1 MIILT
6 NAQGDVLN
14 AIPDK
19 VYQGSNLANQ
29 IVIVS
34 PWSANLQ
41 VTIAYKL
48 PNGDFTEPKLMTAF
62 ATNPL
67 PENLQANAWSIDI
80 DEPVTENFGLVEFQF
95 KAYNGTQKIATG
107 GCSFT
112 VQHGVAPILPAT
124 PSQTIYEQILE
135 AISVLSSTIVA
146 GDFESK
152 ALTPYDSTF
161 EYSKYD
167 VIADFQ
173 TYGGM
178 YYSLTDNNKGNLP
191 TDTTKWAILPYATLT
206 QLSAS
211 IQAHNTSQTAHT
223 DIRTEIAN
231 IVNGNTTIE
240 KYQTKD
246 NLVDTWATTPTDSTY
261 PSAKLVKTTIDKIKS
276 DKGLI
281 NFVFA
286 TKQDFLGWIDGTI
299 ETDINGRTTSELQIG
314 SNILIQEENV
324 TDYWCS
330 SISDPLTINDF
341 TPLET
346 ELNLS
351 NYLAKDNTSEYNPT
365 GDYNP
370 ATKKYADDSGF
381 NNISSLNLSHGEET
395 VTYDTTDG
403 ITVNGNARKTNTD
416 SSTKDFNVEFNVP
429 IVAGD
434 GINIDATSDN
444 KKVEIKYVPS
454 SVQISG
460 ESGTLTQAQIGILSK
475 PNAILGRTIDA
486 DHFVVY
492 VNQGI
497 IEKNNI
503 NYLHYVSIPYIGT
516 QLSETLNFEAIDI
529 NVNDAPN
536 DNLGKWEL
544 ITEML
549 PNLTT
554 LLSYIDMSPATVE
567 ISGSGGTLTEE
578 QMQALTWGELSP
590 SPLVEKSRRNGTI
603 LLVNSGDNPILPS
616 KKFYY
621 FGSEKE
627 YNYATSQ
634 YINKAVYAS
643 YEGAYTSSIRLSS
656 IKITVD
662 AGADYGKWILT
673 SNINWS
679 VTDIDKLNLYDT
691 IRQVSYNENGLS
703 MTTYGSISS
712 GYTENS
718 GGKTNYFKLPL
729 VPADDSI
736 TITADEQNKKF
747 TIKSNGGGKD
757 NLLVVYNDDKTAVYC
772 KRILSVPDIQANT
785 KFDLVFGTT
794 PIQGTLD
801 ITVIGKL
808 SSSNNVGSIT
818 RHIGV
823 DYQGETTST
832 IVYKDH
838 NYTQVDKS
846 IAQYIFIGDNL
857 EPLTVDSRGLSI
869 AIENNVKGGALAQS
883 LQNVQVI
890 VEYTSLKTENLDVN
904 WLLNITAGESSAGT
918 ISAWD
923 TRPSGYVGSVQSLNR
938 IYGTNGGGAQT
949 TFGINNGGLEY
960 SSDIPR
966 YYNGQIGVSE
976 IPSPLNEL
984 QDDLYTTS
992 SIYATV
998 NGGYL
1003 QKCVTLKG
1011 ATDPTPSTQAY
1022 YVGQLYLNTTDKTLF
1037 KCDSINGSTY
1047 TWTAVC
1053 GNGGT
1058 FDSTPTK
1065 NSTNPVTSNGIQQAL
1080 VDNVGVSLQACTTYQ
1095 QIVDLLNANH
1105 NIGYGNIGS
1114 SAETT
1119 GLRALLPSIPFDSNF
1134 GSVRARIISQGGAMG
1149 NNAGLW
1155 ALEFVLTSD
1164 FDAGGETQKPVWHLY
1179 VRNSIVSDTDT
1190 LYVGEW
1196 G

>member
-14 AIPDK
+14 TIPDK

-135 AISVLSSTIVA
+135 AISVLSSS
-146 GDFESK
+146 DFESK

-211 IQAHNTSQTAHT
+211 IQAHNTNQTAHT

-314 SNILIQEENV
+314 SNILIQEESV

-381 NNISSLNLSHGEET
+381 NNISSLDLSHGEET

-460 ESGTLTQAQIGILSK
+460 ESGILTQAQIGILSK

-497 IEKNNI
+497 IKKNNI

-549 PNLTT
+549 PNMTT

-567 ISGSGGTLTEE
+567 LSGTSGTLTEE

-590 SPLVEKSRRNGTI
+590 SPLVEKSQRNGTI
-603 LLVNSGDNPILPS
+603 LLVNSGDNPALPS

-621 FGSEKE
+621 IGSEKE
-627 YNYATSQ
+627 YNSSTSQ
-634 YINKAVYAS
+634 YVNKAVYAS
-643 YEGAYTSSIRLSS
+643 YEGVSISSIALSY

-662 AGADYGKWILT
+662 AGANYGKWQLT
-673 SNINWS
+673 RNTNWS
-679 VTDIDKLNLYDT
+679 ASDINSLNLYDT
-691 IRQVSYNENGLS
+691 IGEVAYNENGLS

-712 GYTENS
+712 VYTENS

-729 VPADDSI
+729 VPADNSI

-747 TIKSNGGGKD
+747 TIKSNIQQAFVKQGVAD
-757 NLLVVYNDDKTAVYC
+757 INDCSTYDELYNA
-772 KRILSVPDIQANT
+772 LAN
-785 KFDLVFGTT
+785 
-794 PIQGTLD
+794 
-801 ITVIGKL
+801 
-808 SSSNNVGSIT
+808 SSNGTGVGSIGFSSQEPIRT
-818 RHIGV
+818 LLPTIPFSANFVNVYAKIIAGNDSNAWVIELSTIDLYSNGQIIPTYKLQIGKNIVDGVATYRASKWYNPAGKYEVQKGIVTWSAEKSHTQPILFPKAFDTAPTIVCTAIGV
-823 DYQGETTST
+823 DASHASNICGLTEVTNAGFTVT
-832 IVYKDH
+832 VYGVGT
-838 NYTQVDKS
+838 NDKS
-846 IAQYIFIGDNL
+846 IG
-857 EPLTVDSRGLSI
+857 VHWI
-869 AIENNVKGGALAQS
+869 AI
-883 LQNVQVI
+883 
-890 VEYTSLKTENLDVN
+890 
-904 WLLNITAGESSAGT
+904 
-918 ISAWD
+918 
-923 TRPSGYVGSVQSLNR
+923 
-938 IYGTNGGGAQT
+938 
-949 TFGINNGGLEY
+949 
-960 SSDIPR
+960 
-966 YYNGQIGVSE
+966 GV
-976 IPSPLNEL
+976 
-984 QDDLYTTS
+984 
-992 SIYATV
+992 
-998 NGGYL
+998 
-1003 QKCVTLKG
+1003 
-1011 ATDPTPSTQAY
+1011 
-1022 YVGQLYLNTTDKTLF
+1022 
-1037 KCDSINGSTY
+1037 
-1047 TWTAVC
+1047 
-1053 GNGGT
+1053 
-1058 FDSTPTK
+1058 
-1065 NSTNPVTSNGIQQAL
+1065 
-1080 VDNVGVSLQACTTYQ
+1080 
-1095 QIVDLLNANH
+1095 
-1105 NIGYGNIGS
+1105 
-1114 SAETT
+1114 
-1119 GLRALLPSIPFDSNF
+1119 
-1134 GSVRARIISQGGAMG
+1134 
-1149 NNAGLW
+1149 
-1155 ALEFVLTSD
+1155 
-1164 FDAGGETQKPVWHLY
+1164 
-1179 VRNSIVSDTDT
+1179 
-1190 LYVGEW
+1190 
-1196 G
+1196 

>member
-567 ISGSGGTLTEE
+567 ISGTSGTLTEE

-643 YEGAYTSSIRLSS
+643 YEGAGLSSIQKSC

-747 TIKSNGGGKD
+747 TIKSNIQQAFVKQGVADINNCSTYDELYTALANSPNGTGIGDIGYSSSTTLK
-757 NLLVVYNDDKTAVYC
+757 NLLPTIPFAANFVKVYAKITAGNDNNAWVIELSTIDLYSNGQTIPTYNLQIGKNLVDNTATYRVSKWYNPAG
-772 KRILSVPDIQANT
+772 KYNTQKGIVSWSAERSHTQTITFPEAFNSVP
-785 KFDLVFGTT
+785 
-794 PIQGTLD
+794 
-801 ITVIGKL
+801 TV
-808 SSSNNVGSIT
+808 VCT
-818 RHIGV
+818 AIGV
-823 DYQGETTST
+823 DAVHTSNICGLAEVT
-832 IVYKDH
+832 ATSFTVAVYGFGS
-838 NYTQVDKS
+838 NDKS
-846 IAQYIFIGDNL
+846 IG
-857 EPLTVDSRGLSI
+857 VHWI
-869 AIENNVKGGALAQS
+869 AIGG
-883 LQNVQVI
+883 
-890 VEYTSLKTENLDVN
+890 
-904 WLLNITAGESSAGT
+904 
-918 ISAWD
+918 
-923 TRPSGYVGSVQSLNR
+923 
-938 IYGTNGGGAQT
+938 
-949 TFGINNGGLEY
+949 
-960 SSDIPR
+960 
-966 YYNGQIGVSE
+966 
-976 IPSPLNEL
+976 
-984 QDDLYTTS
+984 
-992 SIYATV
+992 
-998 NGGYL
+998 
-1003 QKCVTLKG
+1003 
-1011 ATDPTPSTQAY
+1011 
-1022 YVGQLYLNTTDKTLF
+1022 
-1037 KCDSINGSTY
+1037 
-1047 TWTAVC
+1047 
-1053 GNGGT
+1053 
-1058 FDSTPTK
+1058 
-1065 NSTNPVTSNGIQQAL
+1065 
-1080 VDNVGVSLQACTTYQ
+1080 
-1095 QIVDLLNANH
+1095 
-1105 NIGYGNIGS
+1105 
-1114 SAETT
+1114 
-1119 GLRALLPSIPFDSNF
+1119 
-1134 GSVRARIISQGGAMG
+1134 
-1149 NNAGLW
+1149 
-1155 ALEFVLTSD
+1155 
-1164 FDAGGETQKPVWHLY
+1164 
-1179 VRNSIVSDTDT
+1179 
-1190 LYVGEW
+1190 
-1196 G
+1196 

>member
-14 AIPDK
+14 TIPDK

-80 DEPVTENFGLVEFQF
+80 DESVTENFGLVEFQF
-95 KAYNGTQKIATG
+95 KAYNGTQIIATG

-167 VIADFQ
+167 VIVDFQ

-206 QLSAS
+206 QLSTS
-211 IQAHNTSQTAHT
+211 IQAHNTNQTAHT

-231 IVNGNTTIE
+231 IINGNTTIE

-351 NYLAKDNTSEYNPT
+351 NYLAKDNTTEYTPT

-381 NNISSLNLSHGEET
+381 NNISSLDLSHGEET
-395 VTYDTTDG
+395 VTYNTTDG
-403 ITVNGNARKTNTD
+403 ITINGNARKTNTD

-454 SVQISG
+454 SVIISG
-460 ESGTLTQAQIGILSK
+460 ESGTLTQVQVEILSK
-475 PNAILGRTIDA
+475 PNSILGRTIDA
-486 DHFVVY
+486 DHFIVY
-492 VNQGI
+492 ANQGI
-497 IEKNNI
+497 IAKNNI
-503 NYLHYVSIPYIGT
+503 NYLHYVSIPSIDT
-516 QLSETLNFEAIDI
+516 QPTKTLNFEAIDI

-544 ITEML
+544 ITEIL
-549 PNLTT
+549 PNMTT

-567 ISGSGGTLTEE
+567 ISGTSGTLTEA
-578 QMQALTWGELSP
+578 QMQALTWGELTLT
-590 SPLVEKSRRNGTI
+590 PLIEKSQRNGTI
-603 LLVNSGDNPILPS
+603 LLVKSGDNPILPS

-621 FGSEKE
+621 IGSTRE
-627 YNYATSQ
+627 YNSSTFQ
-634 YINKAVYAS
+634 YVNKAVYAS
-643 YEGAYTSSIRLSS
+643 YEKSYNSS
-656 IKITVD
+656 IKVLYINITVD
-662 AGADYGKWILT
+662 AGADYGKWNLT
-673 SNINWS
+673 QSTTS
-679 VTDIDKLNLYDT
+679 SASDIDSLSLYEN
-691 IRQVSYNENGLS
+691 IGQVAYDENGLS
-703 MTTYGSISS
+703 MKTYGSISIGFS
-712 GYTENS
+712 DS
-718 GGKTNYFKLPL
+718 AGGKTNYFKLPL
-729 VPADDSI
+729 VPADNSI

-747 TIKSNGGGKD
+747 TIKSNIQQAFVKQGVADINNCSTYDELYNALANSSNGTGVGDIGYASSTTLK
-757 NLLVVYNDDKTAVYC
+757 NLLPAIPFEANYVKVYAKITAGNDNNAWVIELSTIDLYSNGQTIPTYKLQIGKNLVDNTATYRVSKWYNPAG
-772 KRILSVPDIQANT
+772 KYNTQKGIVSWSANRSHTQTITFPEAFNSVP
-785 KFDLVFGTT
+785 
-794 PIQGTLD
+794 
-801 ITVIGKL
+801 TV
-808 SSSNNVGSIT
+808 VCT
-818 RHIGV
+818 AIGV
-823 DYQGETTST
+823 DSTHTSNICGLIEVTTT
-832 IVYKDH
+832 GFTFAVYGVSE
-838 NYTQVDKS
+838 NDKS
-846 IAQYIFIGDNL
+846 IG
-857 EPLTVDSRGLSI
+857 VHWI
-869 AIENNVKGGALAQS
+869 AI
-883 LQNVQVI
+883 
-890 VEYTSLKTENLDVN
+890 
-904 WLLNITAGESSAGT
+904 GE
-918 ISAWD
+918 
-923 TRPSGYVGSVQSLNR
+923 
-938 IYGTNGGGAQT
+938 
-949 TFGINNGGLEY
+949 
-960 SSDIPR
+960 
-966 YYNGQIGVSE
+966 
-976 IPSPLNEL
+976 
-984 QDDLYTTS
+984 
-992 SIYATV
+992 
-998 NGGYL
+998 
-1003 QKCVTLKG
+1003 
-1011 ATDPTPSTQAY
+1011 
-1022 YVGQLYLNTTDKTLF
+1022 
-1037 KCDSINGSTY
+1037 
-1047 TWTAVC
+1047 
-1053 GNGGT
+1053 
-1058 FDSTPTK
+1058 
-1065 NSTNPVTSNGIQQAL
+1065 
-1080 VDNVGVSLQACTTYQ
+1080 
-1095 QIVDLLNANH
+1095 
-1105 NIGYGNIGS
+1105 
-1114 SAETT
+1114 
-1119 GLRALLPSIPFDSNF
+1119 
-1134 GSVRARIISQGGAMG
+1134 
-1149 NNAGLW
+1149 
-1155 ALEFVLTSD
+1155 
-1164 FDAGGETQKPVWHLY
+1164 
-1179 VRNSIVSDTDT
+1179 
-1190 LYVGEW
+1190 
-1196 G
+1196 

>member
-14 AIPDK
+14 TIPDK

-261 PSAKLVKTTIDKIKS
+261 PSAKLVKKTIDKIKS

-351 NYLAKDNTSEYNPT
+351 NYLAKDNTSEYNPI

-381 NNISSLNLSHGEET
+381 NNISSLDLSHGEET

-403 ITVNGNARKTNTD
+403 IIVNGNARKTNTD
-416 SSTKDFNVEFNVP
+416 SSTKDFDVEFNVP

-434 GINIDATSDN
+434 NINIDATSDN

-516 QLSETLNFEAIDI
+516 KLSETLNFEAIDI

-567 ISGSGGTLTEE
+567 ISGTSGTLTEE
-578 QMQALTWGELSP
+578 QMQALTWGELAP
-590 SPLVEKSRRNGTI
+590 TPLIEKSQRNGTI

-621 FGSEKE
+621 FGSKKE

-634 YINKAVYAS
+634 YVNKAVYAS
-643 YEGAYTSSIRLSS
+643 YEKTYNSS
-656 IKITVD
+656 IKISYINITVD
-662 AGADYGKWILT
+662 AGADYGKWTLT
-673 SNINWS
+673 SNINS
-679 VTDIDKLNLYDT
+679 SASDIDSLSLYEN
-691 IRQVSYNENGLS
+691 IGQVAYDENGLS
-703 MTTYGSISS
+703 MTTYGSISI
-712 GYTENS
+712 GYSES
-718 GGKTNYFKLPL
+718 AGEKTNNFKLPL
-729 VPADDSI
+729 VPADNSI
-736 TITADEQNKKF
+736 TIAADEQNNKF
-747 TIKSNGGGKD
+747 TIKSNIQQAFVEQGVANINDCSTYDELYNALANSPNGTGIGDVSASASTSIKA
-757 NLLVVYNDDKTAVYC
+757 LLPALPFSAISANVYARIIAGLDVNKWIIELYTNNNISAVAQPIPTLKMQIAKNQQEGEGAVYKVGYWYNPAGQYNTQKGIVSWSA
-772 KRILSVPDIQANT
+772 KRSHTQTITFPEAFSSVP
-785 KFDLVFGTT
+785 
-794 PIQGTLD
+794 
-801 ITVIGKL
+801 TV
-808 SSSNNVGSIT
+808 VCT
-818 RHIGV
+818 AIGV
-823 DYQGETTST
+823 DASHASNICGLTEVTATSFT
-832 IVYKDH
+832 VTVYGFG
-838 NYTQVDKS
+838 NNDKS
-846 IAQYIFIGDNL
+846 IGIHW
-857 EPLTVDSRGLSI
+857 I
-869 AIENNVKGGALAQS
+869 AI
-883 LQNVQVI
+883 
-890 VEYTSLKTENLDVN
+890 
-904 WLLNITAGESSAGT
+904 GE
-918 ISAWD
+918 
-923 TRPSGYVGSVQSLNR
+923 
-938 IYGTNGGGAQT
+938 
-949 TFGINNGGLEY
+949 
-960 SSDIPR
+960 
-966 YYNGQIGVSE
+966 
-976 IPSPLNEL
+976 
-984 QDDLYTTS
+984 
-992 SIYATV
+992 
-998 NGGYL
+998 
-1003 QKCVTLKG
+1003 
-1011 ATDPTPSTQAY
+1011 
-1022 YVGQLYLNTTDKTLF
+1022 
-1037 KCDSINGSTY
+1037 
-1047 TWTAVC
+1047 
-1053 GNGGT
+1053 
-1058 FDSTPTK
+1058 
-1065 NSTNPVTSNGIQQAL
+1065 
-1080 VDNVGVSLQACTTYQ
+1080 
-1095 QIVDLLNANH
+1095 
-1105 NIGYGNIGS
+1105 
-1114 SAETT
+1114 
-1119 GLRALLPSIPFDSNF
+1119 
-1134 GSVRARIISQGGAMG
+1134 
-1149 NNAGLW
+1149 
-1155 ALEFVLTSD
+1155 
-1164 FDAGGETQKPVWHLY
+1164 
-1179 VRNSIVSDTDT
+1179 
-1190 LYVGEW
+1190 
-1196 G
+1196 

>member
-80 DEPVTENFGLVEFQF
+80 DEPVTENFGVVEFQF
-95 KAYNGTQKIATG
+95 KAYNGSQKIATG

-135 AISVLSSTIVA
+135 AIGVLSSTIVA

-211 IQAHNTSQTAHT
+211 IQAHNTSPTAHT

-240 KYQTKD
+240 KYQTKA
-246 NLVDTWATTPTDSTY
+246 NLVTSWAETPTDNTY
-261 PSAKLVKTTIDKIKS
+261 PSAKLVKTTLDDIKS
-276 DKGLI
+276 EGST

-286 TKQDFLGWIDGTI
+286 TKQDFLDWIAGTI
-299 ETDINGRTTSELQIG
+299 TTDINGKTVEDLQIG
-314 SNILIQEENV
+314 ANVFIQEYGE

-341 TPLET
+341 TPIKRT
-346 ELNLS
+346 INLD

-365 GDYNP
+365 GNYNP

-381 NNISSLNLSHGEET
+381 NNISSLDLSHGEET
-395 VTYDTTDG
+395 ITYDTTDG

-416 SSTKDFNVEFNVP
+416 SSTKDFDVEFNVP

-434 GINIDATSDN
+434 NINIDATSDN

-497 IEKNNI
+497 IEKNYV

-536 DNLGKWEL
+536 DDLGKWEL

-567 ISGSGGTLTEE
+567 IFGTSGTLTDE
-578 QMQALTWGELSP
+578 QMTALTWGELTS
-590 SPLVEKSRRNGTI
+590 SPLVENSQRNGTI
-603 LLVNSGDNPILPS
+603 LVTSDNPVLPTN
-616 KKFYY
+616 KFFYNSNDGTY
-621 FGSEKE
+621 AIYNSYITDGSSLTLKVIKL
-627 YNYATSQ
+627 NTATGV
-634 YINKAVYAS
+634 N
-643 YEGAYTSSIRLSS
+643 
-656 IKITVD
+656 
-662 AGADYGKWILT
+662 YGKWTLSTYILT
-673 SNINWS
+673 DHGGIA
-679 VTDIDKLNLYDT
+679 VVITAPT
-691 IRQVSYNENGLS
+691 TATNG
-703 MTTYGSISS
+703 
-712 GYTENS
+712 
-718 GGKTNYFKLPL
+718 
-729 VPADDSI
+729 
-736 TITADEQNKKF
+736 TITADQLATLQAN
-747 TIKSNGGGKD
+747 D
-757 NLLVVYNDDKTAVYC
+757 NNYIFLNNEIYRLDDKQLTEGFLIYSHTGQDNSQTVLIKEISITISTLAWT
-772 KRILSVPDIQANT
+772 LT
-785 KFDLVFGTT
+785 KFQ
-794 PIQGTLD
+794 P
-801 ITVIGKL
+801 
-808 SSSNNVGSIT
+808 
-818 RHIGV
+818 
-823 DYQGETTST
+823 
-832 IVYKDH
+832 
-838 NYTQVDKS
+838 
-846 IAQYIFIGDNL
+846 
-857 EPLTVDSRGLSI
+857 
-869 AIENNVKGGALAQS
+869 
-883 LQNVQVI
+883 
-890 VEYTSLKTENLDVN
+890 
-904 WLLNITAGESSAGT
+904 
-918 ISAWD
+918 
-923 TRPSGYVGSVQSLNR
+923 
-938 IYGTNGGGAQT
+938 
-949 TFGINNGGLEY
+949 
-960 SSDIPR
+960 
-966 YYNGQIGVSE
+966 
-976 IPSPLNEL
+976 
-984 QDDLYTTS
+984 
-992 SIYATV
+992 
-998 NGGYL
+998 
-1003 QKCVTLKG
+1003 
-1011 ATDPTPSTQAY
+1011 QA
-1022 YVGQLYLNTTDKTLF
+1022 VL
-1037 KCDSINGSTY
+1037 
-1047 TWTAVC
+1047 
-1053 GNGGT
+1053 T
-1058 FDSTPTK
+1058 FDTTPTK

-1080 VDNVGVSLQACTTYQ
+1080 VDNVGVSLQECTTYQ
-1095 QIVDLLNANH
+1095 QIVNLLNANH
-1105 NIGYGNIGS
+1105 NIGYGNIGYV
-1114 SAETT
+1114 AANT
-1119 GLRALLPSIPFDSNF
+1119 GLRGLLPTIPFTSNY
-1134 GSVRARIISQGGAMG
+1134 GSVRARIISQGGSAG
-1149 NNAGLW
+1149 TTAGLW
-1155 ALEFVLTSD
+1155 ALEFILTSD
-1164 FDAGGETQKPVWHLY
+1164 YDAGGDTQKPVWHLY
-1179 VRNSIVSDTDT
+1179 VRNSIVSGTAT

>member
-14 AIPDK
+14 TIPDK

-95 KAYNGTQKIATG
+95 KASNGTQIIATG

-365 GDYNP
+365 SDYNP

-403 ITVNGNARKTNTD
+403 ITINGNARKTNTD
-416 SSTKDFNVEFNVP
+416 SSTKDFDVEFNVP

-434 GINIDATSDN
+434 GINIDAKNNN
-444 KKVEIKYVPS
+444 KQIEIK
-454 SVQISG
+454 SV
-460 ESGTLTQAQIGILSK
+460 
-475 PNAILGRTIDA
+475 
-486 DHFVVY
+486 
-492 VNQGI
+492 
-497 IEKNNI
+497 
-503 NYLHYVSIPYIGT
+503 
-516 QLSETLNFEAIDI
+516 
-529 NVNDAPN
+529 
-536 DNLGKWEL
+536 
-544 ITEML
+544 
-549 PNLTT
+549 TT
-554 LLSYIDMSPATVE
+554 LV
-567 ISGSGGTLTEE
+567 
-578 QMQALTWGELSP
+578 GE
-590 SPLVEKSRRNGTI
+590 
-603 LLVNSGDNPILPS
+603 
-616 KKFYY
+616 
-621 FGSEKE
+621 
-627 YNYATSQ
+627 
-634 YINKAVYAS
+634 
-643 YEGAYTSSIRLSS
+643 
-656 IKITVD
+656 
-662 AGADYGKWILT
+662 AD
-673 SNINWS
+673 
-679 VTDIDKLNLYDT
+679 
-691 IRQVSYNENGLS
+691 
-703 MTTYGSISS
+703 
-712 GYTENS
+712 
-718 GGKTNYFKLPL
+718 P
-729 VPADDSI
+729 
-736 TITADEQNKKF
+736 
-747 TIKSNGGGKD
+747 
-757 NLLVVYNDDKTAVYC
+757 
-772 KRILSVPDIQANT
+772 
-785 KFDLVFGTT
+785 
-794 PIQGTLD
+794 
-801 ITVIGKL
+801 
-808 SSSNNVGSIT
+808 
-818 RHIGV
+818 
-823 DYQGETTST
+823 TTST
-832 IVYKDH
+832 VG
-838 NYTQVDKS
+838 
-846 IAQYIFIGDNL
+846 YI
-857 EPLTVDSRGLSI
+857 
-869 AIENNVKGGALAQS
+869 
-883 LQNVQVI
+883 
-890 VEYTSLKTENLDVN
+890 
-904 WLLNITAGESSAGT
+904 
-918 ISAWD
+918 
-923 TRPSGYVGSVQSLNR
+923 
-938 IYGTNGGGAQT
+938 
-949 TFGINNGGLEY
+949 
-960 SSDIPR
+960 
-966 YYNGQIGVSE
+966 
-976 IPSPLNEL
+976 
-984 QDDLYTTS
+984 
-992 SIYATV
+992 
-998 NGGYL
+998 
-1003 QKCVTLKG
+1003 
-1011 ATDPTPSTQAY
+1011 
-1022 YVGQLYLNTTDKTLF
+1022 GQLYLNTTNNSTYQ
-1037 KCDSINGSTY
+1037 CTAVSNGSY
-1047 TWTAVC
+1047 TW
-1053 GNGGT
+1053 
-1058 FDSTPTK
+1058 
-1065 NSTNPVTSNGIQQAL
+1065 
-1080 VDNVGVSLQACTTYQ
+1080 
-1095 QIVDLLNANH
+1095 
-1105 NIGYGNIGS
+1105 
-1114 SAETT
+1114 
-1119 GLRALLPSIPFDSNF
+1119 
-1134 GSVRARIISQGGAMG
+1134 
-1149 NNAGLW
+1149 
-1155 ALEFVLTSD
+1155 
-1164 FDAGGETQKPVWHLY
+1164 
-1179 VRNSIVSDTDT
+1179 
-1190 LYVGEW
+1190 
-1196 G
+1196 

>member
-14 AIPDK
+14 TIPDK

-29 IVIVS
+29 VVIVS

-95 KAYNGTQKIATG
+95 KAYNGAQIVATG

-135 AISVLSSTIVA
+135 AIGVLSSTIVA

-211 IQAHNTSQTAHT
+211 IQAHNTSPTAHT

-231 IVNGNTTIE
+231 IVNGNTVIE
-240 KYQTKD
+240 KYQTKV
-246 NLVDTWATTPTDSTY
+246 NLVTSWAETPTDETY
-261 PSAKLVKTTIDKIKS
+261 PSAKLVKTTLDDIKS
-276 DKGLI
+276 EGSV

-286 TKQDFLGWIDGTI
+286 TKQDFLDWIAGTI
-299 ETDINGRTTSELQIG
+299 TTDINGKTVEDLQIG
-314 SNILIQEENV
+314 ANVFIQEDGE

-330 SISDPLTINDF
+330 SISAPLTINDF
-341 TPLET
+341 TPT
-346 ELNLS
+346 KSAINLD

-381 NNISSLNLSHGEET
+381 NNISSLDLSHGEET

-403 ITVNGNARKTNTD
+403 ITVNGNARKTNAD
-416 SSTKDFNVEFNVP
+416 GLTKDFDVEFNVP

-434 GINIDATSDN
+434 NINIDATSDN

-460 ESGTLTQAQIGILSK
+460 ESGTLTQAQILILSK

-529 NVNDAPN
+529 NINDAPN

-567 ISGSGGTLTEE
+567 ISGTSGTLTDE
-578 QMQALTWGELSP
+578 QMTALTWGELTP
-590 SPLVEKSRRNGTI
+590 SPLVENSQRNGTI
-603 LLVNSGDNPILPS
+603 LVTSDNPLLPTN
-616 KKFYY
+616 KF
-621 FGSEKE
+621 F
-627 YNYATSQ
+627 YNSNDGTY
-634 YINKAVYAS
+634 AVYNS
-643 YEGAYTSSIRLSS
+643 YITDGSSLTLKV
-656 IKITVD
+656 IKLNTATGVN
-662 AGADYGKWILT
+662 YGKWTLSTYMLT
-673 SNINWS
+673 DHGGIA
-679 VTDIDKLNLYDT
+679 VVITAPPT
-691 IRQVSYNENGLS
+691 AMNG
-703 MTTYGSISS
+703 
-712 GYTENS
+712 
-718 GGKTNYFKLPL
+718 
-729 VPADDSI
+729 
-736 TITADEQNKKF
+736 TITADQLATLQAN
-747 TIKSNGGGKD
+747 D
-757 NLLVVYNDDKTAVYC
+757 NNYILLNNEIYRLDDKQLTEGFLIYSHTGQDNSQTVFIKEISITISTLAWT
-772 KRILSVPDIQANT
+772 LT
-785 KFDLVFGTT
+785 KFQ
-794 PIQGTLD
+794 P
-801 ITVIGKL
+801 
-808 SSSNNVGSIT
+808 
-818 RHIGV
+818 
-823 DYQGETTST
+823 
-832 IVYKDH
+832 
-838 NYTQVDKS
+838 
-846 IAQYIFIGDNL
+846 
-857 EPLTVDSRGLSI
+857 
-869 AIENNVKGGALAQS
+869 
-883 LQNVQVI
+883 
-890 VEYTSLKTENLDVN
+890 
-904 WLLNITAGESSAGT
+904 
-918 ISAWD
+918 
-923 TRPSGYVGSVQSLNR
+923 
-938 IYGTNGGGAQT
+938 
-949 TFGINNGGLEY
+949 
-960 SSDIPR
+960 
-966 YYNGQIGVSE
+966 
-976 IPSPLNEL
+976 
-984 QDDLYTTS
+984 
-992 SIYATV
+992 
-998 NGGYL
+998 
-1003 QKCVTLKG
+1003 
-1011 ATDPTPSTQAY
+1011 QA
-1022 YVGQLYLNTTDKTLF
+1022 VL
-1037 KCDSINGSTY
+1037 
-1047 TWTAVC
+1047 
-1053 GNGGT
+1053 T
-1058 FDSTPTK
+1058 FDTTPTK
-1065 NSTNPVTSNGIQQAL
+1065 NSTNPVTSNGVQQAL
-1080 VDNVGVSLQACTTYQ
+1080 VDNVGVSLQACTTYK

-1105 NIGYGNIGS
+1105 NIGYGNIGYG
-1114 SAETT
+1114 AETT
-1119 GLRALLPSIPFDSNF
+1119 GLRALLPAIPFSSNF
-1134 GSVRARIISQGGAMG
+1134 VSIRARIISQGGSMG

-1164 FDAGGETQKPVWHLY
+1164 FDTGGETQKPVWHLY
-1179 VRNSIVSDTDT
+1179 VRNSIVSGTNT

>member
-14 AIPDK
+14 TIPDK

-29 IVIVS
+29 IIIVS

-95 KAYNGTQKIATG
+95 KAYNGTQIIATG

-211 IQAHNTSQTAHT
+211 IQAHNTNQTAHT

-299 ETDINGRTTSELQIG
+299 EADINGRTTSELQIG

-381 NNISSLNLSHGEET
+381 NNISSLDLSHGEET
-395 VTYDTTDG
+395 VTYNTTDG
-403 ITVNGNARKTNTD
+403 ITINGNARKANSD
-416 SSTKDFNVEFNVP
+416 GSTKDFAVEMNIP

-434 GINIDATSDN
+434 GINIDAKNDN
-444 KKVEIKYVPS
+444 KQIEIK
-454 SVQISG
+454 SVTTLVG
-460 ESGTLTQAQIGILSK
+460 E
-475 PNAILGRTIDA
+475 A
-486 DHFVVY
+486 DPTTSTV
-492 VNQGI
+492 G
-497 IEKNNI
+497 
-503 NYLHYVSIPYIGT
+503 YIG
-516 QLSETLNFEAIDI
+516 QLYLNTTDNSTYQCTAIS
-529 NVNDAPN
+529 N
-536 DNLGKWEL
+536 G
-544 ITEML
+544 
-549 PNLTT
+549 
-554 LLSYIDMSPATVE
+554 SY
-567 ISGSGGTLTEE
+567 
-578 QMQALTWGELSP
+578 TW
-590 SPLVEKSRRNGTI
+590 K
-603 LLVNSGDNPILPS
+603 LVNEDKFVKSMRNP
-616 KKFYY
+616 
-621 FGSEKE
+621 
-627 YNYATSQ
+627 
-634 YINKAVYAS
+634 
-643 YEGAYTSSIRLSS
+643 
-656 IKITVD
+656 
-662 AGADYGKWILT
+662 
-673 SNINWS
+673 
-679 VTDIDKLNLYDT
+679 
-691 IRQVSYNENGLS
+691 
-703 MTTYGSISS
+703 YGS
-712 GYTENS
+712 
-718 GGKTNYFKLPL
+718 TN
-729 VPADDSI
+729 
-736 TITADEQNKKF
+736 
-747 TIKSNGGGKD
+747 
-757 NLLVVYNDDKTAVYC
+757 TAVYV
-772 KRILSVPDIQANT
+772 RRGWS
-785 KFDLVFGTT
+785 FG
-794 PIQGTLD
+794 QQED
-801 ITVIGKL
+801 KL
-808 SSSNNVGSIT
+808 ETASAEISQGSIMQ
-818 RHIGV
+818 REFGDPMCKI
-823 DYQGETTST
+823 
-832 IVYKDH
+832 
-838 NYTQVDKS
+838 YTPRPTLNNK
-846 IAQYIFIGDNL
+846 YII
-857 EPLTVDSRGLSI
+857 
-869 AIENNVKGGALAQS
+869 
-883 LQNVQVI
+883 
-890 VEYTSLKTENLDVN
+890 
-904 WLLNITAGESSAGT
+904 NI
-918 ISAWD
+918 D
-923 TRPSGYVGSVQSLNR
+923 
-938 IYGTNGGGAQT
+938 
-949 TFGINNGGLEY
+949 
-960 SSDIPR
+960 
-966 YYNGQIGVSE
+966 
-976 IPSPLNEL
+976 
-984 QDDLYTTS
+984 
-992 SIYATV
+992 
-998 NGGYL
+998 YL
-1003 QKCVTLKG
+1003 QKYEQCRTG
-1011 ATDPTPSTQAY
+1011 TSDPTSTTVAY
-1022 YVGQLYLNTTDKTLF
+1022 YVGQLYLNTTEKTLF

-1047 TWTAVC
+1047 TWTSVC
-1053 GNGGT
+1053 ENVGT

-1119 GLRALLPSIPFDSNF
+1119 GLRTLLPSIPFDSNF